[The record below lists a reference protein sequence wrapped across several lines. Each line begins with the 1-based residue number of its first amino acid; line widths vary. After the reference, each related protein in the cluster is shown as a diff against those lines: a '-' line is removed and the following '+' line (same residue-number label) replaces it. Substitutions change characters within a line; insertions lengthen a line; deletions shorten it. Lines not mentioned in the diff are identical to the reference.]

1 MRNPYEVLGV
11 SKNASME
18 EITEK
23 YCNIGCDRMKY
34 SFNKTALSGT
44 KIGKGCFLLIMLL

>member
-23 YCNIGCDRMKY
+23 YQQL
-34 SFNKTALSGT
+34 KTEYGEARFSTGEEGNAF
-44 KIGKGCFLLIMLL
+44 KKSAAF